1 MYNSSVF
8 NLNCS
13 KKKNQADEV
22 PSHPVKKDHAV
33 NQILA
38 LNAWLLA
45 LDIKRAYKNILEQG
59 LRRVISLHWNT
70 ASPNTEL

>member
-13 KKKNQADEV
+13 KTQADEV

-33 NQILA
+33 NQTLV
-38 LNAWLLA
+38 LDAWLLA
-45 LDIKRAYKNILEQG
+45 LDIKRAYKNIL
-59 LRRVISLHWNT
+59 
-70 ASPNTEL
+70 